1 MISIEL
7 KGVDDLLKRFDPIKV
22 TAAARAALERT
33 KTQARTQAVREIQKH
48 WNIKKQDLEKKASG
62 KPRIELSGRVNSDLS
77 ATITFWGGGISLAY
91 FGAKEYRIKGGQTR
105 VTDRVKSTVKKTTRR
120 DIVGV
125 KVQIEKGKTTTLRQW
140 MAAVKYGKGD
150 RVGYHLGVFKP
161 APGGGRYKTGN
172 RKMIESQ
179 SISIISMVSDPK
191 VMQPL
196 KAGIIDTF
204 NKRLEHEL
212 KYRGVTE

>member
-1 MISIEL
+1 MVNIQLQGIKELMNTLDPAKVHLSI
-7 KGVDDLLKRFDPIKV
+7 
-22 TAAARAALERT
+22 RAALERT
-33 KTQARTQAVREIQKH
+33 KSQVKTESVRQMQKQ
-48 WNIKKQDLEKKASG
+48 WNIKKRDLEYKASG
-62 KPRIELSGRVNSDLS
+62 AERIKVSGRVNNDLT
-77 ATITFWGGGISLAY
+77 ATITFLGGGISLAY

-179 SISIISMVSDPK
+179 SVSIVAMVSRPS

-196 KAGIIDTF
+196 LQFAGDT
-204 NKRLEHEL
+204 LERRVIHEL
-212 KYRGVTE
+212 RYRKLIE